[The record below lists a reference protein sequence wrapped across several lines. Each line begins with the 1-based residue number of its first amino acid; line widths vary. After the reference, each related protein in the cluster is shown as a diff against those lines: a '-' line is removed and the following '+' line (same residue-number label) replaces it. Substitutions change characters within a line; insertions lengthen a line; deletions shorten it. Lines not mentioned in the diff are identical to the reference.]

1 MARGLK
7 KRRQRT
13 IERDVTID
21 GYKLRW
27 ELRSEPQ
34 WSTEHGH
41 EGLSI
46 RVERVDGSFRE
57 LILQYPIVTYMWRG
71 ELRPGGYP
79 QRPKISDKTV
89 EADIR
94 LALDRGWNP
103 SSRGKA
109 FVFQVPEY
117 SN

>member
-1 MARGLK
+1 MAGGLK
-7 KRRQRT
+7 KRRKRT

-46 RVERVDGSFRE
+46 RVARVDGSFRE
-57 LILQYPIVTYMWRG
+57 LILQYPIATHERWGGLM
-71 ELRPGGYP
+71 PIGYP
-79 QRPKISDKTV
+79 QRPKVSEKGV

-94 LALDRGWNP
+94 LAIGGGWDP
-103 SSRGKA
+103 ASRGKP
-109 FVFQVPEY
+109 FVFQVLEN
-117 SN
+117 SK